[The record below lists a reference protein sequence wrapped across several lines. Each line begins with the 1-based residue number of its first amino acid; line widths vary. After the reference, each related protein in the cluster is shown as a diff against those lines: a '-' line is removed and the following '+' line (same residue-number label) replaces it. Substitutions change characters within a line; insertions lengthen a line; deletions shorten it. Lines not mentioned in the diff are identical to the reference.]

1 MILIANRI
9 QQLHAFHV
17 CISPT
22 LVELGLRLS
31 AQMHQSL
38 SELEPSPCCSAGG
51 FIEGPPASAADP
63 PPLQLRL
70 CIFPVF
76 VVFVVASF
84 GRCFAHTVGMGD
96 RRHETQL
103 FEHNVHFV
111 WHARQ
116 WLPRMH
122 ISCETR
128 ACFLRERAFRV
139 RLAPV
144 SSENAHFA

>member
-1 MILIANRI
+1 MGELVGSKLGRERGRLI
-9 QQLHAFHV
+9 
-17 CISPT
+17 
-22 LVELGLRLS
+22 
-31 AQMHQSL
+31 
-38 SELEPSPCCSAGG
+38 
-51 FIEGPPASAADP
+51 IEGPPASAADP

-116 WLPRMH
+116 
-122 ISCETR
+122 
-128 ACFLRERAFRV
+128 
-139 RLAPV
+139 
-144 SSENAHFA
+144 